1 MENKIIEIFLQSGL
15 KIVSVEKLKLYIDF
29 CINRNTD
36 KSENTEDHHIL
47 PKNKNCFPEYKSLK
61 KYPWNKSTLKYEDH
75 YIAHSLLCDA
85 IDDNSVYFAWNAMNS
100 INTNTRNVSVIG
112 EKAYRRNRE
121 KHKQAVINYNKNRI
135 ITDSHRNKMS
145 KIMKEKLKGE
155 TFYDTTGLTPAILK
169 STNEQV
175 YITSDEYKH
184 NKQLYMTKS
193 SGKITAKD
201 WDGNTFQINKDD
213 TRYLSGEI
221 GGVTANRCIFI
232 SPEGIEYKTMN
243 IAKLIKGLN
252 LAPTIKNY
260 KNKGIISYEP
270 TPSNKSRYSKFVD
283 INGWELKV
291 LDKPII
297 KGKYKNAKR

>member
-1 MENKIIEIFLQSGL
+1 MENKIIEIFLQSEL

-47 PKNKNCFPEYKSLK
+47 PKNNNCFPEYKSLK

-121 KHKQAVINYNKNRI
+121 KHKQAVTNYNKNRI
-135 ITDSHRNKMS
+135 ITNSHRNKMS

-155 TFYDTTGLTPAILK
+155 TFYDTTGLMVVRLK
-169 STNEQV
+169 GEKD
-175 YITSDEYKH
+175 YIQIE
-184 NKQLYMTKS
+184 KS
-193 SGKITAKD
+193 KYDKKIHERTTSGKITAKD

-243 IAKLIKGLN
+243 IDKLIKELN

-297 KGKYKNAKR
+297 KGKYKNAR